1 MRPTY
6 LARLVIVLLV
16 AGVRLAAAAPASPV
30 VEAVKTGDIKA
41 IQAAIARADVNVPE
55 ADGTTALHWAVKRGD
70 ADSVDLLLKAGAK
83 VDPTTRYG
91 VTPLYMAAR
100 RGDAGLIDRLVK
112 AGANPKGAMPDGET
126 ALMTAAL
133 SGIPEAVKVLAAH
146 GAEVNATDPVRGQ
159 TALMWAASANKAAVV
174 KMLIELGADL
184 KLKSKPAAAA
194 EGRRQRGQSGG
205 YSAFLYA
212 VRSGAIDAARALLDA
227 GADVNETTPDQTSAL
242 VLSTINANYELSSM
256 LLDRGANANAAGQ
269 GWTALHELTFAPHA
283 NTGGNL
289 PGANPSGKM
298 GYLELAKKLV
308 EHGADINAR
317 MTKEA
322 TIPGR
327 QLMNRIGAT
336 PFLLAAKVADVP
348 LMKVFMELGADPML
362 TNVEED
368 TPLMA
373 ACGVGMSG
381 VGENAGSNEEAIE
394 AVKYILSLGPEVARV
409 NAVST
414 IGNTAL
420 HGAVIRGSLPLIQ
433 MLSDLGIKLDV
444 RNKPDKRYTGGAGYA
459 NILGGWTPLEMAD
472 GVIYQD
478 TWKQD
483 PDAAKLI
490 RKLLADRGLPVPP
503 PVYVNHLTGLAEVR
517 RVGEDTGGTREVI
530 ETGLGKVDEK
540 ENVDRRRLKPEPP
553 AAKKVVPPPDKK
565 VEPTA
570 ETKKPKPQP

>member
-1 MRPTY
+1 MRPKY
-6 LARLVIVLLV
+6 LARWVGLL
-16 AGVRLAAAAPASPV
+16 LAASVCLDAAVLAGPSSSV
-30 VEAVKTGDIKA
+30 VEAAKSGDLKA
-41 IQAAIARADVNVPE
+41 LQAAIAQADVNLPE

-70 ADSVDLLLKAGAK
+70 MASVDLLLKAGAK
-83 VDPTTRYG
+83 VEATTRYG
-91 VTPLYMAAR
+91 VTPLYLAAR
-100 RGDAGLIDRLVK
+100 RGDPGLIARLIT
-112 AGANPKGAMPDGET
+112 AGANPKDAMPDGET

-133 SGIPEAVKVLAAH
+133 SGNAEAVTALVTH
-146 GAEVNATDPVRGQ
+146 GADVNAVDPTRGQ

-174 KMLIELGADL
+174 KALLDGGADL
-184 KLKSKPAAAA
+184 TIKSKRVGA
-194 EGRRQRGQSGG
+194 EGRRQRGASGG
-205 YSAFLYA
+205 YTAFLYA
-212 VRSGAIDAARALLDA
+212 VRAGAIAAAQALLDA
-227 GADVNETTPDQTSAL
+227 GADVNETTPDKTSAL
-242 VLSTINANYELSSM
+242 LVATINANYELASV
-256 LLDRGANANAAGQ
+256 LLDRGADATAAGQ

-289 PGANPSGKM
+289 PGANPSGKI

-348 LMKVFMELGADPML
+348 LMKTFLELGADPLL
-362 TNVEED
+362 TTVEED

-373 ACGVGMSG
+373 ASGVGMSG
-381 VGENAGSNEEAIE
+381 VGENAGTNEEAME
-394 AVKYILSLGPEVARV
+394 AVKFILSLGPDVARV
-409 NAVST
+409 NAINT

-433 MLSDLGIKLDV
+433 LLADLGITLDV
-444 RNKPDKRYTGGAGYA
+444 RNKPDKRYNGGAEYA
-459 NILGGWTPLEMAD
+459 NVLGGWTPLEIAD

-503 PVYVNHLTGLAEVR
+503 PVYVNHQTGLAEVR
-517 RVGEDTGGTREVI
+517 RVGEDTGGTVEKV
-530 ETGLGKVDEK
+530 ETGLGKVDAK
-540 ENVDRRRLKPEPP
+540 DNIDRRKPAVAPAPTQKIEPAP
-553 AAKKVVPPPDKK
+553 GKK
-565 VEPTA
+565 VEPPTV
-570 ETKKPKPQP
+570 KKPN

>member
-1 MRPTY
+1 MRPTN

-16 AGVRLAAAAPASPV
+16 AAVVRLDAAPPTSSV
-30 VEAVKTGDIKA
+30 VEAVKTGDLNA
-41 IQAAIARADVNVPE
+41 IRAAIAQADVNLPE
-55 ADGTTALHWAVKRGD
+55 ADGTTALHWAVKRDD
-70 ADSVDLLLKAGAK
+70 ATSVDLLLKAGAK
-83 VDPTTRYG
+83 VDAATRYG
-91 VTPLYMAAR
+91 VTPLYLAAR
-100 RGDAGLIDRLVK
+100 SGDAGMIERLIK

-126 ALMTAAL
+126 VLMTAAL
-133 SGIPEAVKVLAAH
+133 GGNPEAVKMLVSH
-146 GAEVNATDPVRGQ
+146 GADLNATEPVRGQ

-174 KMLIELGADL
+174 KTLLDLGADF
-184 KLKSKPAAAA
+184 KLKSKAASV
-194 EGRRQRGQSGG
+194 EGRRQRGQTGG
-205 YSAFLYA
+205 YTAFLYA
-212 VRSGAIDAARALLDA
+212 VRAGAIDAARTLLDG
-227 GADVNETTPDQTSAL
+227 GADVNETTPDKTSAL
-242 VLSTINANYELSSM
+242 VLSTINAHYELSAM
-256 LLDRGANANAAGQ
+256 LLDHGADANAAGQ

-289 PGANPSGKM
+289 PGANPTGKI

-308 EHGADINAR
+308 EHGANINAR
-317 MTKEA
+317 MTREA

-348 LMKVFMELGADPML
+348 LMKVFMELGADPLLMS
-362 TNVEED
+362 VEED

-381 VGENAGSNEEAIE
+381 VGENAGSNEEAME

-409 NAVST
+409 NAVNT

-433 MLSDLGIKLDV
+433 LLADLGIALDV
-444 RNKPDKRYTGGAGYA
+444 RNKPDKRYNGGAEYA
-459 NILGGWTPLEMAD
+459 NVLGGWTPLEMAD

-503 PVYVNHLTGLAEVR
+503 PVYVNHATGLAEVR
-517 RVGEDTGGTREVI
+517 RVGEETDGNRETI
-530 ETGLGKVDEK
+530 DTGLGKVHEK
-540 ENVDRRRLKPEPP
+540 DNIDRRRLKVEPP
-553 AAKKVVPPPDKK
+553 
-565 VEPTA
+565 PT
-570 ETKKPKPQP
+570 EKKPPAPEKKEDPAAEKKKPG